1 MHTRIKELRK
11 ARGLTQQE
19 FADRLNIGR
28 GTLANYEVGR
38 NEPIDAVITLICRE
52 FNVNEAWLR
61 YGTGKMDATQSREDE
76 ITQAVERL
84 LSGETSE
91 FKRRF
96 TLVLSNLKEEHWV
109 LLEQKI
115 REMVEARPT
124 AEEKENSP
132 QPGELN
138 APQPEVKKIARLPKA
153 KRNGN
158 MIEIKVYDEPA
169 AAGLGN
175 YLDDPDFHI
184 EQYPEHI
191 LPSGTDFG
199 VLIDGDSMEPKIH
212 DGYTVFV
219 KAMPMIDPGQIGI
232 FVLNG
237 KSYCKK
243 LAVDHEKRQTL
254 LVSLNPE
261 YEDIVIQEFDSFRTL
276 GHVLGQWGL
285 GSRED
290 DFLDW
295 KE

>member
-1 MHTRIKELRK
+1 MGERIKILRK
-11 ARGLTQQE
+11 KLGLTQQE
-19 FADRLNIGR
+19 FAEKLSIKRNTIAKYETGR
-28 GTLANYEVGR
+28 G
-38 NEPIDAVITLICRE
+38 EPIDAVASLICRE
-52 FNVNEAWLR
+52 FGVSEDWLKT
-61 YGTGKMDATQSREDE
+61 GTGEMFLPKSREDE

-115 REMVEARPT
+115 REMVEARPA
-124 AEEKENSP
+124 AEEKENGL
-132 QPGELN
+132 QPGELK
-138 APQPEVKKIARLPKA
+138 APQPEVKKIAQLPKA

-158 MIEIKVYDEPA
+158 MIEIKVYDQPA

-219 KAMPMIDPGQIGI
+219 EAMPMIDPGQIGI

-276 GHVLGQWGL
+276 GHVLGQWGI

>member
-1 MHTRIKELRK
+1 MFNYDKLEKAIEQSGKTKTYLCKKLNRPPYYLRDILRQKNNIPTEYQHILAEELGVTVSYLNDAEDEKKAAPREWDGLNYSDEAMKLADDFDHQMDAWGRRVVREVADIEVARYKEGQTTREASEPPKVVKMPK
-11 ARGLTQQE
+11 ARK
-19 FADRLNIGR
+19 R
-28 GTLANYEVGR
+28 G
-38 NEPIDAVITLICRE
+38 
-52 FNVNEAWLR
+52 
-61 YGTGKMDATQSREDE
+61 
-76 ITQAVERL
+76 
-84 LSGETSE
+84 
-91 FKRRF
+91 
-96 TLVLSNLKEEHWV
+96 
-109 LLEQKI
+109 
-115 REMVEARPT
+115 EMVEI
-124 AEEKENSP
+124 
-132 QPGELN
+132 
-138 APQPEVKKIARLPKA
+138 KI
-153 KRNGN
+153 
-158 MIEIKVYDEPA
+158 YDEPA

-191 LPSGTDFG
+191 LPPGTDFG
-199 VLIDGDSMEPKIH
+199 VRIDGDSMEPKIH
-212 DGYTVFV
+212 NGYTVFV
-219 KAMPMIDPGQIGI
+219 EAMPMIDPGQIGI

-276 GHVLGQWGL
+276 GHVLGQWGP